1 MTRKANTND
10 SRKRK
15 ASQQQDG
22 SQGVGVL
29 SSISLN
35 KKVHAPIPPAEQV
48 RTHAWHAAQHGS
60 AAP

>member
-1 MTRKANTND
+1 MTRKANAND
-10 SRKRK
+10 SRRRK

-35 KKVHAPIPPAEQV
+35 KKVYVCINSWNAKAC
-48 RTHAWHAAQHGS
+48 A
-60 AAP
+60 

>member
-35 KKVHAPIPPAEQV
+35 KKVHAC
-48 RTHAWHAAQHGS
+48 TS
-60 AAP
+60 S